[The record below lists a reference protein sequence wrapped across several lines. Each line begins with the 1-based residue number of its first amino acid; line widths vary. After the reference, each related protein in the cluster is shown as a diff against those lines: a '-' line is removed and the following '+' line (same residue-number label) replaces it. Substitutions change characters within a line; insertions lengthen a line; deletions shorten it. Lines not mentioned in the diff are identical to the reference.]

1 MVQLTKRSSIYGAVI
16 LLVLILVVIALL
28 FIRFGRAY
36 ESNIST
42 FIPPVVREQDIST
55 RTKKTVKR
63 VTLKEEGKEECL
75 VLTPDGAVRQY
86 SVCEKTL
93 SGGQRISNSQAL
105 WRFFDRL
112 SELTEDQYQTKGSGN
127 VYVLTV
133 ETDTGTETYYVSLDG
148 TGSTPVPGDLATLVD
163 QILGDIP
170 QPSPTGTAITATVA
184 QSPVPS
190 RTPTPLPPGVPSPTP
205 TPQAS
210 AQQPFTCDFAEGSG
224 TRPARISGVACT
236 SEPN

>member
-1 MVQLTKRSSIYGAVI
+1 MVLS
-16 LLVLILVVIALL
+16 
-28 FIRFGRAY
+28 
-36 ESNIST
+36 
-42 FIPPVVREQDIST
+42 
-55 RTKKTVKR
+55 
-63 VTLKEEGKEECL
+63 
-75 VLTPDGAVRQY
+75 PDGSLRQY
-86 SVCEKTL
+86 SVCEKIL

-127 VYVLTV
+127 VYVLTI

-148 TGSTPVPGDLATLVD
+148 TGSTPVPGDLAILVD

-170 QPSPTGTAITATVA
+170 QPSVTGTAITATVS

-224 TRPARISGVACT
+224 TKPARISGVACT
-236 SEPN
+236 SQPN